1 MIQSLNISDALRC
14 ILLNGVN
21 GSNVACPKE
30 AMGRKASRE
39 NVNLCKRALTPSP
52 DRITLGW
59 WKGVNLGGLVSAH
72 TRAGSRIWEVD
83 RLYLHSLGS
92 DRGSDRDA
100 DTSWSSPA
108 LELDSLELLESLV
121 HQAGC
126 KSAERIF
133 LRIPSGSPVA
143 PVAQRC
149 GFFPSFEETLFEG
162 KSIPAASLGD
172 PPIPNLRTR
181 LTQDDYPLFQLFNAA
196 TPPLVRTA
204 LGLTFDQWRDSQEG
218 LQGNTRHWVVECDDR
233 ITAWLSL
240 PGSHRSGP
248 AQMLVHP
255 DHHGLA
261 PGLIN
266 LALNSAGARSWL
278 LPNYQDY
285 LRHYL
290 EHRGLQ
296 VVTNYTMLIKT
307 VAVPVRSPGVAA
319 VEA

>member
-1 MIQSLNISDALRC
+1 MIQTLRISDALRC

-21 GSNVACPKE
+21 GLNVACPRE
-30 AMGRKASRE
+30 AMGKKASRE
-39 NVNLCKRALTPSP
+39 NVNLCKQALTPSP

-59 WKGVNLGGLVSAH
+59 WKGVNLGGLVSAR
-72 TRAGSRIWEVD
+72 TRAGRRVWEVD

-92 DRGSDRDA
+92 GRGSDRDA
-100 DTSWSSPA
+100 DTNWPFPA
-108 LELDSLELLESLV
+108 PELESLELLESLV

-162 KSIPAASLGD
+162 KNIAAASSED
-172 PPIPNLRTR
+172 SPIPNLRTR
-181 LTQDDYPLFQLFNAA
+181 LIQDDYPLFQLFTAA
-196 TPPLVRTA
+196 TPPSVRTA
-204 LGLTFDQWRDSQEG
+204 AGLTFDQWRDSQEG
-218 LQGNTRHWVVECDDR
+218 LQENTRQWVVECDDR
-233 ITAWLSL
+233 VAAWLSL
-240 PGSHRSGP
+240 PDSQRHGP

-255 DHHGLA
+255 DHAGLVPA
-261 PGLIN
+261 LIN

-278 LPNYQDY
+278 LPDYQDY
-285 LRHYL
+285 LRHHLQQWGL
-290 EHRGLQ
+290 EA
-296 VVTNYTMLIKT
+296 VTNYTMLIKT
-307 VAVPVRSPGVAA
+307 VAVPVGSPCVAA

>member
-1 MIQSLNISDALRC
+1 MIQSLRISDALRC

-21 GSNVACPKE
+21 GPNMACPKA
-30 AMGRKASRE
+30 AMGRKATRE
-39 NVNLCKRALTPSP
+39 NVTLCKHALTPSP

-100 DTSWSSPA
+100 DTSSPSPA
-108 LELDSLELLESLV
+108 PEVDSLELLESLV

-126 KSAERIF
+126 KSAERVF

-149 GFFPSFEETLFEG
+149 GFFPCFEETLFEG
-162 KSIPAASLGD
+162 KNIAAASSED
-172 PPIPNLRTR
+172 PHISNLRTR
-181 LTQDDYPLFQLFNAA
+181 LIQDDYPLFQLFNAA
-196 TPPLVRTA
+196 TPPSVRTTV
-204 LGLTFDQWRDSQEG
+204 GLTFDQWRDSQEG
-218 LQGNTRHWVVECDDR
+218 LRQNTRQWVVECNDR

-240 PGSHRSGP
+240 PGSQRHGP

-255 DHHGLA
+255 DHPGLV

-266 LALNSAGARSWL
+266 LALNSAGVRSWL
-278 LPNYQDY
+278 LPDYQDY

-290 EHRGLQ
+290 QQRGLQ
-296 VVTNYTMLIKT
+296 AVTNYTMLIKT